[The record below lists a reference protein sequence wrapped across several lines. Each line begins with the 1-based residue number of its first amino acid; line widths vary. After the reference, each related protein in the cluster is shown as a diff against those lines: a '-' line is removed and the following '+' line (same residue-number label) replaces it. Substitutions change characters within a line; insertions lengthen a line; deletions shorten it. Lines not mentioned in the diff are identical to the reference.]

1 MSYLAQKIIWAW
13 EPSTQVFTSVPGA
26 PFIMDYTTLLQKV
39 FTVAE
44 PHGIQKEM
52 CVPFEALEVQGT
64 WLFLGE

>member
-1 MSYLAQKIIWAW
+1 
-13 EPSTQVFTSVPGA
+13 
-26 PFIMDYTTLLQKV
+26 MDYTTLLQKV

-44 PHGIQKEM
+44 PQGIQKEM